1 VRDEPRRGDDQIAT
15 ASRAFVQSYLLAA
28 RIAAAQ
34 YEREI
39 DSDEEITFL
48 SHLLNQPPCDKAFT
62 IPTVATK
69 PTHD

>member
-1 VRDEPRRGDDQIAT
+1 M
-15 ASRAFVQSYLLAA
+15 QSYLLAA